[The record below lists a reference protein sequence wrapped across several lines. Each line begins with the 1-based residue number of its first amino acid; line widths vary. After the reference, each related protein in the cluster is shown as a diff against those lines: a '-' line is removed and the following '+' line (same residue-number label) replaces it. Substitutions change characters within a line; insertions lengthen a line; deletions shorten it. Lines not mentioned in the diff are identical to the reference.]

1 MAKWETREDS
11 VNSEIR
17 RPDPRYLEKGLTT
30 QCVHAG
36 ERWPEDR
43 VWTSNTPIY
52 RSTTYFYDGAEALD
66 DRLFN
71 REPGYIYTR
80 GGNPTQSALERAL
93 STLERADATRVCAS
107 GMAAIHLALVAAG
120 AGPGHPILCSSD
132 VYGSV
137 FTMIQNIFPRLGAPT
152 LLVDFTDLDR
162 LEATMAAEKPAIV
175 CFEVITNPMTK
186 IIDAPAVIDMAHRHG
201 AVAIVDS
208 TYTTPFLFRPLE
220 HGADYVTHSV
230 SKYLSGHG
238 DVLAGSVSCRRKDYD
253 HLLFTAIQIGSTL
266 SPQDCWLAQRGL
278 KTFPLRMARQC
289 ASAVEIARFLQAHPL
304 IERVWYAG
312 LSSHPQHEIAKRL
325 FPEGRYGAML
335 NFDVA
340 GCDSREKVFRFL
352 DALRIILPATSL
364 GDVYSL
370 IVNPAR
376 STHNWLSEDELAA
389 IGIGGGTFRL
399 SVGIEDEEDLREDL
413 GQALAAVAG

>member
-17 RPDPRYLEKGLTT
+17 RPDPRYLDKGLVT

-52 RSTTYFYDGAEALD
+52 RSTTYFYDRAADLD
-66 DRLFN
+66 DRMFN

-93 STLERADATRVCAS
+93 STLEHADATRVCAS
-107 GMAAIHLALVAAG
+107 GMAATHLALVAAG
-120 AGPGHPILCSSD
+120 AGAARPILCSSD

-137 FTMIQNIFPRLGAPT
+137 FTMVQNIFPQLGAPT
-152 LLVDFTDLDR
+152 HLMDFTDLDP
-162 LEATMAAEKPAIV
+162 LEAAIKTLKPAIV

-186 IIDAPAVIDMAHRHG
+186 VIDAPAVIDMAHRHG

-208 TYTTPFLFRPLE
+208 TYTTPYLFRPLE
-220 HGADYVTHSV
+220 HGADYVVHSV

-238 DVLAGSVSCRRKDYD
+238 DVLAGSVSCSRKNYD
-253 HLLFTAIQIGSTL
+253 HLLFTAIQLGATL
-266 SPQDCWLAQRGL
+266 GPEDCWLAQRGL
-278 KTFPLRMARQC
+278 KTFPLRFARQC
-289 ASAVEIARFLQAHPL
+289 ASALEIARFLQAHPL
-304 IERVWYAG
+304 IERVWYTG
-312 LSSHPQHEIAKRL
+312 LPSHPQHETAKRL
-325 FPEGRYGAML
+325 FPPGSYGAML

-340 GCDSREKVFRFL
+340 HCDTAEKVFRFL
-352 DALRIILPATSL
+352 DALQIILPATSL

-370 IVNPAR
+370 IINPAR
-376 STHNWLSEDELAA
+376 STHNWLSQEELAA
-389 IGIGGGTFRL
+389 IGIGVGTFRL
-399 SVGIEDEEDLREDL
+399 SVGIEDVEDLREDL
-413 GQALAAVAG
+413 DRALAACQ

>member
-11 VNSEIR
+11 INAEIR
-17 RPDPRYLEKGLTT
+17 RPDPRYLDKGLAT

-52 RSTTYFYDGAEALD
+52 RSTTYFYDQAEDLD
-66 DRLFN
+66 DRMFN
-71 REPGYIYTR
+71 REAGYIYTR

-107 GMAAIHLALVAAG
+107 GMAATHLALVAAG
-120 AGPGHPILCSSD
+120 AGPGSPILCSSD

-137 FTMIQNIFPRLGAPT
+137 FTMVQNIFPRLGAPAH
-152 LLVDFTDLDR
+152 LIDFTDLDR
-162 LEATMAAEKPAIV
+162 LEAAMAAHKPAIV

-186 IIDAPAVIDMAHRHG
+186 VIDAPAVIDMAHRHG

-208 TYTTPFLFRPLE
+208 TYTTPYLFRPLA
-220 HGADYVTHSV
+220 HGADYVTHSA

-238 DVLAGSVSCRRKDYD
+238 DVLAGSVSCRRQDYD
-253 HLLFTAIQIGSTL
+253 HLLFTAIQLGGTL
-266 SPQDCWLAQRGL
+266 GPQDCWLVQRGL
-278 KTFPLRMARQC
+278 KTFPLRMARHC
-289 ASAVEIARFLQAHPL
+289 DNALAIARFLQAHPL
-304 IERVWYAG
+304 IERVWYTG
-312 LSSHPQHEIAKRL
+312 LPGHPQHETARRL

-340 GCDSREKVFRFL
+340 HCDSKEKVFRFL
-352 DALRIILPATSL
+352 DTLQIILPATSL

-376 STHNWLSEDELAA
+376 STHNWLSDEELAA
-389 IGIGGGTFRL
+389 IGIGVGTFRM
-399 SVGIEDEEDLREDL
+399 SVGIEDAEDLKEDL
-413 GQALAAVAG
+413 DRALAACQ

>member
-11 VNSEIR
+11 INAEIR
-17 RPDPRYLEKGLTT
+17 RSDPRYLDKGLTT

-36 ERWPEDR
+36 ERWPEER

-52 RSTTYFYDGAEALD
+52 HSTTYFYDRAEGLD
-66 DRLFN
+66 DRMFN

-80 GGNPTQSALERAL
+80 SGNPTQSALERAL

-107 GMAAIHLALVAAG
+107 GMAATHLALVAAG
-120 AGPGHPILCSSD
+120 AGPERPILCSSD

-137 FTMIQNIFPRLGAPT
+137 FTMVQNIFPQLGAPT
-152 LLVDFTDLDR
+152 HLMDFTDLDR
-162 LEATMAAEKPAIV
+162 LEAAMAAQKPGIV
-175 CFEVITNPMTK
+175 CFEIITNPMTK
-186 IIDAPAVIDMAHRHG
+186 VIDAPAVIDMAHRHG
-201 AVAIVDS
+201 AVVIVDS
-208 TYTTPFLFRPLE
+208 TYTTPYLFRPLE
-220 HGADYVTHSV
+220 HGADYVVHSA

-238 DVLAGSVSCRRKDYD
+238 DVLAGSVSCRREDYD
-253 HLLFTAIQIGSTL
+253 HLHFTAIQLGATL
-266 SPQDCWLAQRGL
+266 GPQDCWLVQRGL
-278 KTFPLRMARQC
+278 KTFPLRMARHC
-289 ASAVEIARFLQAHPL
+289 ASALEIARFLRDHPL

-312 LSSHPQHEIAKRL
+312 QPGHPQYETAKRL

-340 GCDSREKVFRFL
+340 NCDRKEKVFRFL
-352 DALRIILPATSL
+352 DSLQIILPATSL

-376 STHNWLSEDELAA
+376 STHHWLTEEELAA
-389 IGIGGGTFRL
+389 IGIGAGTFRL
-399 SVGIEDEEDLREDL
+399 SVGIEEAEDLKEDL
-413 GQALAAVAG
+413 DQALAACQ

>member
-17 RPDPRYLEKGLTT
+17 RPDPRYLDKGLTT

-36 ERWPEDR
+36 ERWPEER
-43 VWTSNTPIY
+43 VRTSNTPIY
-52 RSTTYFYDGAEALD
+52 RSTTYFYDRAADLD

-93 STLERADATRVCAS
+93 STLEHADATRVCAS
-107 GMAAIHLALVAAG
+107 GMAATHLALVAAA
-120 AGPGHPILCSSD
+120 AGPERSILCSSD

-137 FTMIQNIFPRLGAPT
+137 FTLVQNIFPRLGVPT
-152 LLVDFTDLDR
+152 RLMDFTDLDR
-162 LEATMAAEKPAIV
+162 LEDAIKVERPAVV

-186 IIDAPAVIDMAHRHG
+186 VIDAPAVIEMAHHYG

-208 TYTTPFLFRPLE
+208 TYTTPYLFRPLE

-238 DVLAGSVSCRRKDYD
+238 DVLAGSVGCRRKDFD

-266 SPQDCWLAQRGL
+266 GPEDCWLAHRGL
-278 KTFPLRMARQC
+278 KTFPLRMSRQC
-289 ASAVEIARFLQAHPL
+289 AGALEIARFLQAHPMVK
-304 IERVWYAG
+304 RVWYAG
-312 LSSHPQHEIAKRL
+312 LPGHPQHETAKRL

-340 GCDSREKVFRFL
+340 NCDSTEKIFHFL
-352 DALRIILPATSL
+352 DSLQIILPATSL

-376 STHNWLSEDELAA
+376 STHNWLAEDELAA
-389 IGIGGGTFRL
+389 IGISSGTFRL
-399 SVGIEDEEDLREDL
+399 SVGIEDPEDLREDL
-413 GQALAAVAG
+413 DRALTACR

>member
-1 MAKWETREDS
+1 MAQWETREDS

-17 RPDPRYLEKGLTT
+17 RPDLRYLDKGLAT

-36 ERWPEDR
+36 ERWPEER
-43 VWTSNTPIY
+43 VRTANTPIY
-52 RSTTYFYDGAEALD
+52 RSTTYFYDCAEELD

-71 REPGYIYTR
+71 RAPGYIYTR

-107 GMAAIHLALVAAG
+107 GMAATHLALVAAG
-120 AGPGHPILCSSD
+120 AGPKRPILCSSD

-137 FTMIQNIFPRLGAPT
+137 FTLVQNIFPRLGVPT
-152 LLVDFTDLDR
+152 SLIDFTDLDR
-162 LEATMAAEKPAIV
+162 LEDAIRVEKPAIV
-175 CFEVITNPMTK
+175 CFEVMTNPMTK
-186 IIDAPAVIDMAHRHG
+186 VIDAPAVIKMAHRYG

-208 TYTTPFLFRPLE
+208 TYTTPYLFRPLE

-238 DVLAGSVSCRRKDYD
+238 DVLAGSVSCGRKDFD
-253 HLLFTAIQIGSTL
+253 HLLFTAIQIGSAL
-266 SPQDCWLAQRGL
+266 GSEDCWLAHRGL
-278 KTFPLRMARQC
+278 KTFSLRMKRQC
-289 ASAVEIARFLQAHPL
+289 AGAMEIARFLQAHPMVKR
-304 IERVWYAG
+304 IWYAG
-312 LSSHPQHEIAKRL
+312 LPGHPQHETAKRL

-340 GCDSREKVFRFL
+340 NCDSTEKVFRFL
-352 DALRIILPATSL
+352 DSLQVILPATSL

-376 STHNWLSEDELAA
+376 STHNWLAADELAA
-389 IGIGGGTFRL
+389 IGITSGTFRL
-399 SVGIEDEEDLREDL
+399 SVGIEDPEDLREDL
-413 GQALAAVAG
+413 DRALKACQ

>member
-1 MAKWETREDS
+1 MAKWEAREDS

-17 RPDPRYLEKGLTT
+17 RPDPRYLDKGLTT

-36 ERWPEDR
+36 ERWPEER

-52 RSTTYFYDGAEALD
+52 RSTTYFYDRAEALD

-107 GMAAIHLALVAAG
+107 GMAATHLALVAAG
-120 AGPGHPILCSSD
+120 VGPEHPILCSSD

-137 FTMIQNIFPRLGAPT
+137 FSMVQNIFPQLGAPT
-152 LLVDFTDLDR
+152 RLTDFTDLDR

-238 DVLAGSVSCRRKDYD
+238 DVLAGSVGCHREDYD

-289 ASAVEIARFLQAHPL
+289 ASALEVARFLQDHPL

-312 LSSHPQHEIAKRL
+312 LPSHPQHEIAKRL

-340 GCDSREKVFRFL
+340 DCDSREKVFHFL

-376 STHNWLSEDELAA
+376 STHNWLSEEELAA
-389 IGIGGGTFRL
+389 VGIGVGTFRL
-399 SVGIEDEEDLREDL
+399 SVGIEDVEDLQEDL
-413 GQALAAVAG
+413 DRALAATVS

>member
-17 RPDPRYLEKGLTT
+17 RPDPRYLDKGLTT

-36 ERWPEDR
+36 ERWPEAR
-43 VWTSNTPIY
+43 VRTPNTPIY
-52 RSTTYFYDGAEALD
+52 RSTTYFYDCAEDLD

-107 GMAAIHLALVAAG
+107 GMAATHLALVAAG
-120 AGPGHPILCSSD
+120 AGPGRPILCSSD

-137 FTMIQNIFPRLGAPT
+137 FTLVQNIFPQLGAPT
-152 LLVDFTDLDR
+152 RLVDFTDLDR
-162 LEATMAAEKPAIV
+162 LEDAIKAEKPAIV
-175 CFEVITNPMTK
+175 CFEVMTNPMTK
-186 IIDAPAVIDMAHRHG
+186 VIDAPAVIAMAHRYG

-208 TYTTPFLFRPLE
+208 TYTTPYLFRPLE
-220 HGADYVTHSV
+220 HGADYVVHSV

-238 DVLAGSVSCRRKDYD
+238 DVLAGSVSCHRKDYD
-253 HLLFTAIQIGSTL
+253 HLLFTAIQTGAAL
-266 SPQDCWLAQRGL
+266 SPENCWLVQRGL
-278 KTFPLRMARQC
+278 KTFSLRMARQC
-289 ASAVEIARFLQAHPL
+289 ANAMTIARFLQDHPR
-304 IERVWYAG
+304 IKRVWYAG
-312 LSSHPQHEIAKRL
+312 LPGHPQHEIAKRL
-325 FPEGRYGAML
+325 FPEGSYGAML

-340 GCDSREKVFRFL
+340 DCDSREQAFRFL
-352 DALRIILPATSL
+352 DALQVIIPATSL

-376 STHNWLSEDELAA
+376 STHNWLAEDELAA
-389 IGIGGGTFRL
+389 IGISSGTFRL
-399 SVGIEDEEDLREDL
+399 SVGIEDVADLWEDLER
-413 GQALAAVAG
+413 ALRACG

>member
-152 LLVDFTDLDR
+152 LLADFTDLDR

-352 DALRIILPATSL
+352 DALSIILPATSL

>member
-1 MAKWETREDS
+1 MAKWEAREES

-17 RPDPRYLEKGLTT
+17 RPDPRYMNKGLTT

-36 ERWPEDR
+36 ERWPEEK

-52 RSTTYFYDGAEALD
+52 RSTTYFYDQAEDLD

-107 GMAAIHLALVAAG
+107 GMAAIHLAVLAAG
-120 AGPGHPILCSSD
+120 AGPERRVLCSSD

-137 FTMIQNIFPRLGAPT
+137 FTMVQNILPQLGVPTRLA
-152 LLVDFTDLDR
+152 DFTDLDR
-162 LEATMAAEKPAIV
+162 LEEMMADERPAIV
-175 CFEVITNPMTK
+175 CFEVMTNPMTR

-208 TYTTPFLFRPLE
+208 TYTTPYLFRPLE

-238 DVLAGSVSCRRKDYD
+238 DVLAGSVSCRRQDYD
-253 HLLFTAIQIGSTL
+253 HLLFTAIQVGAAL
-266 SPQDCWLAQRGL
+266 GAEDCWLARRGL
-278 KTFPLRMARQC
+278 KTFSLRMARQC
-289 ASAVEIARFLQAHPL
+289 ASALEVASFLQAQPQIDRL
-304 IERVWYAG
+304 WYAG
-312 LSSHPQHEIAKRL
+312 LPGHPQHETAKRL
-325 FPEGRYGAML
+325 FPAGRYGAML

-340 GCDSREKVFRFL
+340 GCDSKEKVFGFL
-352 DALRIILPATSL
+352 DALRVIVPATSL

-376 STHNWLSEDELAA
+376 STHNWLAAGELAA
-389 IGIGGGTFRL
+389 IGIGVGTFRL
-399 SVGIEDEEDLREDL
+399 SVGIEDVEDLKEDL
-413 GQALAAVAG
+413 VRALAAVQD